1 MAEKIARIVYENTV
15 PAVFVKRYNRFSAGV
30 LIDGKEETVHVKN
43 TGRLGSCW
51 SPGRR

>member
-30 LIDGKEETVHVKN
+30 LIDGKEETVHVKIRA
-43 TGRLGSCW
+43 GWGSCW
-51 SPGRR
+51 SPGQR